1 MVRLVPKYGDTNHPR
16 VRRENSIKCYK
27 IDYINIQT
35 LAGKPVEVPIR
46 EATRQ
51 YPQSKGAPLMKIKNN
66 WQLILIKQQKEKEQR
81 KHQAKL
87 AMAMR

>member
-1 MVRLVPKYGDTNHPR
+1 
-16 VRRENSIKCYK
+16 
-27 IDYINIQT
+27 
-35 LAGKPVEVPIR
+35 VEVPIR
-46 EATRQ
+46 EATHQ
-51 YPQSKGAPLMKIKNN
+51 YPQSKGAPLMKNN

>member
-1 MVRLVPKYGDTNHPR
+1 MT
-16 VRRENSIKCYK
+16 
-27 IDYINIQT
+27 
-35 LAGKPVEVPIR
+35 GKPVEVPIR
-46 EATRQ
+46 EATHQ
-51 YPQSKGAPLMKIKNN
+51 YPQSKGAPLMKNN

>member
-1 MVRLVPKYGDTNHPR
+1 MTFTCSGGSRNTEGTH
-16 VRRENSIKCYK
+16 
-27 IDYINIQT
+27 
-35 LAGKPVEVPIR
+35 
-46 EATRQ
+46 Q
-51 YPQSKGAPLMKIKNN
+51 YPQSKGAPFMKTKNN